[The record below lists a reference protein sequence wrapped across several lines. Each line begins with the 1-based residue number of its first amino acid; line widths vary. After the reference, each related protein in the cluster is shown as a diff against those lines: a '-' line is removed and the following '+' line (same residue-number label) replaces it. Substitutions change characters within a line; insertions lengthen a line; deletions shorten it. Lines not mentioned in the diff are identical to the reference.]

1 MSELIAVTNKLPANM
16 AALFAPELNN
26 DLTAN
31 VGSSFPILSIKGSKW
46 AVRYSG
52 DTEPMLNA
60 EGDSVPAIQVVILQ
74 SNPNVTKTYYKG
86 KYEEGDDAQP
96 DCASCDGK
104 TPDKGVENP
113 VAKSCEGCPMNAWGS
128 RITESGKDGKACQ
141 DSRRVAVLSAGDLKS
156 DVFDGNP
163 LLLRVPATS
172 LKELSAY
179 SRQLSAQGL
188 SYKAVVTKVSFDP
201 EAAYPKLMFKAV
213 RALNEEELM
222 SVVEHIKGETYKP
235 LFEGVDIVS
244 SNNDGKKPAA
254 KKAATKKPAAKKA
267 TTKKPAPEPVEVEAE
282 PEVVEAE
289 PVEEKTE
296 VASSDLDD
304 ELASILD
311 GLD

>member
-1 MSELIAVTNKLPANM
+1 MNELVSVTSKLPANM

-31 VGSSFPILSIKGSKW
+31 VGASFPILSIKGSKW

-60 EGDSVPAIQVVILQ
+60 DGDSVPAIQVVILQ

-86 KYEEGDDAQP
+86 KYEEGDDSQP

-104 TPDKGVENP
+104 TPDRGVENP
-113 VAKSCEGCPMNAWGS
+113 VAKNCEGCPMNAWGS

-156 DVFDGNP
+156 DVFDGAP

-213 RALNEEELM
+213 RALGEDELQD
-222 SVVEHIKGETYKP
+222 VVLHIQNNTHLP
-235 LFEGVDIVS
+235 LFEGVDITGDS
-244 SNNDGKKPAA
+244 PEPAEKPAP
-254 KKAATKKPAAKKA
+254 KKAAAEKPTPKKA
-267 TTKKPAPEPVEVEAE
+267 APEPEIAEEVA
-282 PEVVEAE
+282 
-289 PVEEKTE
+289 EEKAE
-296 VASSDLDD
+296 VATSALDD